1 MANKFPEVHHIFQR
15 FMKMKYQLP
24 KHSGEVKMCGIYIA
38 ARSLVP
44 SRHYRYLN
52 RDVNLAVLDVRKIPR
67 GKKTERGGDVNW
79 FLNMLAEKLEP
90 KMIEPNV
97 WLLIMETKEELEVT
111 TAFVESALSAYDKVS
126 STYVSAKAERLNNVT
141 NRSIAPN
148 VPLLFLCKR
157 ENGFAESVR
166 DKVLPQYKVPTDC
179 LYYFDPARNTE
190 AKWRISPRELRIEFY
205 LNILEDFATIEDNI
219 LGIWAGP
226 KYMLA
231 AKVCLENC
239 LSSSRQ

>member
-1 MANKFPEVHHIFQR
+1 
-15 FMKMKYQLP
+15 MKYQLP
-24 KHSGEVKMCGIYIA
+24 EHSGEVQMRGIDIA

-52 RDVNLAVLDVRKIPR
+52 RDVNLVVLDLCEIPK
-67 GKKTERGGDVNW
+67 GKKTERGGDINW

-90 KMIEPNV
+90 KMTEPNV

-111 TAFVESALSAYDKVS
+111 TAFVESTLSAYDKVS
-126 STYVSAKAERLNNVT
+126 STYVPAKAKRLNNVT
-141 NRSIAPN
+141 NRSTAPD
-148 VPLLFLCKR
+148 VPLLFLFKR
-157 ENGFAESVR
+157 ENEFAESVR

-190 AKWRISPRELRIEFY
+190 AKWRINPRELRIEFY
-205 LNILEDFATIEDNI
+205 LNILQDFATTEDNV
-219 LGIWAGP
+219 LGIWARL

-231 AKVCLENC
+231 AKVCLVNC
-239 LSSSRQ
+239 LSSTRRY